1 MHNQFKMHKIDPVN
15 LLKEHSLKHTKQR
28 VRVLEEIALDAVA
41 ISQPELEKKLG
52 KEIDR
57 VTLYRILNIYE
68 DKGILHR
75 IMDRNGTA
83 NYAICSSS
91 CSEKHHYD
99 EHVHFNCTQCS
110 KIYCLEIA
118 IPKIKMPDGFKA
130 ANLNTTAYGVCEK
143 CSMTTVKNQ
152 QK

>member
-1 MHNQFKMHKIDPVN
+1 MQNQSNNMTIDPVN
-15 LLKEHSLKHTKQR
+15 ILKEHSLKHTKQR
-28 VRVLEEIALDAVA
+28 IRVLEEIALDTVA

-75 IMDRNGTA
+75 IMDMNGTA

-91 CSEKHHYD
+91 CSEDHHHD
-99 EHVHFNCTQCS
+99 EHVHFNCTNCT
-110 KIYCLEIA
+110 KIYCLDVVL
-118 IPKIKMPDGFKA
+118 PQIKMPQGFTA
-130 ANLNTTAYGVCEK
+130 ATMHTTAYGICEK
-143 CSMTTVKNQ
+143 CSVMVSK
-152 QK
+152 

>member
-1 MHNQFKMHKIDPVN
+1 MQIDPVN
-15 LLKEHSLKHTKQR
+15 ILKEHSLKHTKQR
-28 VRVLEEIALDAVA
+28 VRVLEEIVLDNVA

-75 IMDRNGTA
+75 IMDMNGTA

-91 CSEKHHYD
+91 CSEEHHHD
-99 EHVHFNCTQCS
+99 EHLHFNCTNCS
-110 KIYCLEIA
+110 KIYCLEVNL
-118 IPKIKMPDGFKA
+118 PPVKMPKGFTA
-130 ANLNTTAYGVCEK
+130 TSIHSTAYGICEK
-143 CSMTTVKNQ
+143 CSSAAVK
-152 QK
+152 

>member
-1 MHNQFKMHKIDPVN
+1 MKIDPIN
-15 LLKEHSLKHTKQR
+15 ILKQHALKHTKQR
-28 VRVLEEIALDAVA
+28 VRVLEEMALDTVA

-75 IMDRNGTA
+75 IMDMNGTA

-91 CSEKHHYD
+91 CSEDHHHD
-99 EHVHFNCTQCS
+99 DHVHFNCTNCS
-110 KIYCLEIA
+110 KIYCLEVIVPQ
-118 IPKIKMPDGFKA
+118 ITMPKGFTAKS
-130 ANLNTTAYGVCEK
+130 TTTTSYGICEK
-143 CSMTTVKNQ
+143 CSKLVKEN
-152 QK
+152 